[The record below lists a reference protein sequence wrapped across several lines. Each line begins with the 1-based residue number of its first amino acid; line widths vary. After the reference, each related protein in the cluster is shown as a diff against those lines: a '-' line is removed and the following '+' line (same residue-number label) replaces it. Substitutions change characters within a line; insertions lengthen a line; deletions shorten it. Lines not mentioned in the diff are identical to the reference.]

1 MPKVTTIPPRKQR
14 NHAVASQE
22 TRKIRVAAYCRVST
36 DTEEQATSYQA
47 QIAHYEEVI
56 HRNPEW
62 VFAGIYADDGI
73 SATSTKHREQFHQMI
88 QDCMDGK
95 IDMLI
100 TKSISRFARNTV
112 DCLNYIR
119 QLKAQNIPIY
129 FEKESINTMDA
140 KGEVL
145 ITIMASLA
153 QQESESLSQNVK
165 LGMQY
170 RFQQGKVMVNAS
182 CFLGYDKDENGDLV
196 INPEQAETVKRIYR
210 EYLEGASCQQI
221 ARGLERDGIRTARGN
236 TRWHDSSIRLI
247 LENEKYMGD
256 ALLQKTYTVDFLKK
270 KRIKNNGEMPQYY
283 VDDNHPAIIP
293 KELFLAVQEEMARR
307 GSVEDC
313 KGRKRSFSANHCFT
327 RLIVCGECG
336 DQFNRIHWNN
346 RGKKSIVWRCA
357 TRLRDKNGCHART
370 INEEGLKAAFV
381 EALNRIIA
389 EKQEY
394 LLQLKRNI
402 ESVLTGGNS
411 ESTAEIDA
419 KLADLERQLVAK
431 AEEHEDYTDIASEIY
446 ALRKQ
451 RDKLTMSENA
461 RNDYLKRIEELESF
475 IDEQPTKI
483 NNFEESLVKRMLKRA
498 TVYEDRIIFEFHSGV
513 NVEVNM

>member
-14 NHAVASQE
+14 NHAVTSQE

-283 VDDNHPAIIP
+283 VEDDHEAIIP
-293 KELFLAVQEEMARR
+293 RALFLQVQEEIAGVVHRWTVWAD
-307 GSVEDC
+307 GVDLVQ
-313 KGRKRSFSANHCFT
+313 NTVLLVCFT
-327 RLIVCGECG
+327 VLNAGNNSAESIGITEAANLWCG
-336 DQFNRIHWNN
+336 D
-346 RGKKSIVWRCA
+346 V
-357 TRLRDKNGCHART
+357 
-370 INEEGLKAAFV
+370 
-381 EALNRIIA
+381 
-389 EKQEY
+389 
-394 LLQLKRNI
+394 
-402 ESVLTGGNS
+402 
-411 ESTAEIDA
+411 
-419 KLADLERQLVAK
+419 
-431 AEEHEDYTDIASEIY
+431 
-446 ALRKQ
+446 
-451 RDKLTMSENA
+451 
-461 RNDYLKRIEELESF
+461 
-475 IDEQPTKI
+475 
-483 NNFEESLVKRMLKRA
+483 
-498 TVYEDRIIFEFHSGV
+498 
-513 NVEVNM
+513 

>member
-1 MPKVTTIPPRKQR
+1 
-14 NHAVASQE
+14 
-22 TRKIRVAAYCRVST
+22 
-36 DTEEQATSYQA
+36 
-47 QIAHYEEVI
+47 
-56 HRNPEW
+56 
-62 VFAGIYADDGI
+62 
-73 SATSTKHREQFHQMI
+73 
-88 QDCMDGK
+88 
-95 IDMLI
+95 
-100 TKSISRFARNTV
+100 
-112 DCLNYIR
+112 
-119 QLKAQNIPIY
+119 
-129 FEKESINTMDA
+129 
-140 KGEVL
+140 
-145 ITIMASLA
+145 
-153 QQESESLSQNVK
+153 
-165 LGMQY
+165 
-170 RFQQGKVMVNAS
+170 
-182 CFLGYDKDENGDLV
+182 
-196 INPEQAETVKRIYR
+196 
-210 EYLEGASCQQI
+210 
-221 ARGLERDGIRTARGN
+221 
-236 TRWHDSSIRLI
+236 
-247 LENEKYMGD
+247 
-256 ALLQKTYTVDFLKK
+256 
-270 KRIKNNGEMPQYY
+270 MPQYY

-402 ESVLTGGNS
+402 ESVLTDGNS

-419 KLADLERQLVAK
+419 K
-431 AEEHEDYTDIASEIY
+431 H
-446 ALRKQ
+446 
-451 RDKLTMSENA
+451 A

-483 NNFEESLVKRMLKRA
+483 NNFEESLVKRMLKKV
-498 TVYEDRIIFEFHSGV
+498 TVFGDKLEFEFLSGV
-513 NVEVNM
+513 IVEVNM